1 MSLITNKENR
11 FKGKNDSSRLSDTQR
26 AEKIIKNKLHLI
38 ESFRKVLVAYTVLI
52 ILFLLYNFLRYLFY
66 GNPQVLKIV
75 SQMIFAYCL
84 VTLFIYFVAKRLKKD
99 LEKELKQKEEK
110 NKKEEPNMTLAEG
123 DEDYEYYN
131 S

>member
-1 MSLITNKENR
+1 VSLITNKENR

-75 SQMIFAYCL
+75 SGMIFAYCL
-84 VTLFIYFVAKRLKKD
+84 VTLFIYFVAKRMKKD
-99 LEKELKQKEEK
+99 LENELKQKDEK
-110 NKKEEPNMTLAEG
+110 KKEEPNMTLAEG

>member
-1 MSLITNKENR
+1 
-11 FKGKNDSSRLSDTQR
+11 
-26 AEKIIKNKLHLI
+26 
-38 ESFRKVLVAYTVLI
+38 
-52 ILFLLYNFLRYLFY
+52 
-66 GNPQVLKIV
+66 
-75 SQMIFAYCL
+75 

>member
-75 SQMIFAYCL
+75 SGMIFAYCL
-84 VTLFIYFVAKRLKKD
+84 VTLFIYFVAKRMKKD
-99 LEKELKQKEEK
+99 LENELKQKDEK
-110 NKKEEPNMTLAEG
+110 KKEEPNMTLAEG